1 MDLYRNKRGIGD
13 EGIYS
18 NGYGS
23 VLLLQCRTNT
33 LKLRWR
39 QRFEG
44 VAVDCPLCGGGKETV
59 QHFVIE
65 CGKLREIRERY
76 RVCGAE
82 ALEEV
87 LMFGG
92 RSREKVEQAQQ
103 CKKMLE
109 EMWKLRRRIGKLLRR

>member
-1 MDLYRNKRGIGD
+1 MHCQPLLIIIIIITIGY

-23 VLLLQCRTNT
+23 VLLFQCRTNT

-44 VAVDCPLCGGGKETV
+44 GAVDSPLCGGGEETV

-65 CGKLREIRERY
+65 CGELRDIRERY
-76 RVCGAE
+76 GVCGAE

-87 LMFGG
+87 LLFGG
-92 RSREKVEQAQQ
+92 RSREKVE
-103 CKKMLE
+103 
-109 EMWKLRRRIGKLLRR
+109 

>member
-1 MDLYRNKRGIGD
+1 MVRWRRDIESKATLDLHRNKHGIGD

-23 VLLLQCRTNT
+23 VLLFPCRTNK

-44 VAVDCPLCGGGKETV
+44 GAVDCPLCGGGEETV

-65 CGKLREIRERY
+65 CGELRE
-76 RVCGAE
+76 VWS
-82 ALEEV
+82 V
-87 LMFGG
+87 W
-92 RSREKVEQAQQ
+92 S
-103 CKKMLE
+103 
-109 EMWKLRRRIGKLLRR
+109 